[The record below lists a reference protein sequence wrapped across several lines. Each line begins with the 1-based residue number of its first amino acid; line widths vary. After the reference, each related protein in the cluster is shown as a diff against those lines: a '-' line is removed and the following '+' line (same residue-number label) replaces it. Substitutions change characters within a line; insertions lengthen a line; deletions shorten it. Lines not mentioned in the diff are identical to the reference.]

1 MQIVEIVTEQKK
13 TDLQILIFNFFT
25 LKVISQL
32 RFNCIQ
38 HHSYSIIYYWYWKL
52 LLCESIFY
60 HWYLLIYW
68 TNSVIFIKFLHGLY
82 NISFIW
88 TFFLLF
94 ISFYL
99 SMDIDTASDT
109 SDSSEDTNIICVAA
123 HEVESFYFCHFLFF
137 CNFFCK
143 LITFFCKPKMI
154 FWKTVTYVRFYLILF
169 WIVICKY
176 TKREQVCL
184 EVNQVEMRSWKQTQ
198 YYHSNETIN
207 TQQSKYIYSIMVLLV
222 FVLPFPFI
230 EIYL

>member
-1 MQIVEIVTEQKK
+1 MQIVEILTEQKK

-38 HHSYSIIYYWYWKL
+38 HHIYTIIYYWYWKL

-60 HWYLLIYW
+60 HLYLLIYW

-137 CNFFCK
+137 CNFFLQTKHFFLQTKNVFLENSILSPFLPHFILNSDLQIYEKGTSMSRSKSSWNEK
-143 LITFFCKPKMI
+143 L
-154 FWKTVTYVRFYLILF
+154 KTNKILLLK
-169 WIVICKY
+169 WNDQY
-176 TKREQVCL
+176 TAIK
-184 EVNQVEMRSWKQTQ
+184 
-198 YYHSNETIN
+198 
-207 TQQSKYIYSIMVLLV
+207 
-222 FVLPFPFI
+222 
-230 EIYL
+230 IYL